1 MFPCGNIVTV
11 IDQECE
17 THSSSYLKIKKKG
30 TISTHLIVLSS
41 SFSLFDLYN
50 NAFVQTLGSNGV
62 CIINC
67 SILYI
72 ILHIY

>member
-1 MFPCGNIVTV
+1 MFPCGKLKTV

-17 THSSSYLKIKKKG
+17 THNSSYLKMKKKG
-30 TISTHLIVLSS
+30 TISTHLTVLSS
-41 SFSLFDLYN
+41 SFSLSDIYN

-67 SILYI
+67 SIL
-72 ILHIY
+72 